1 MNLCLVTIITVIFFL
16 KNENFGTASFLTQ
29 TVSTRRLK
37 ATCSDALEEWAKQVR
52 GNQKTGRQMG
62 SCGRVNCKE
71 WGDRKKAQPR
81 AVGSISEA

>member
-37 ATCSDALEEWAKQVR
+37 ATCNDTLEEWAKQVR

-62 SCGRVNCKE
+62 IESGT
-71 WGDRKKAQPR
+71 PTFLPTFLT
-81 AVGSISEA
+81 EA